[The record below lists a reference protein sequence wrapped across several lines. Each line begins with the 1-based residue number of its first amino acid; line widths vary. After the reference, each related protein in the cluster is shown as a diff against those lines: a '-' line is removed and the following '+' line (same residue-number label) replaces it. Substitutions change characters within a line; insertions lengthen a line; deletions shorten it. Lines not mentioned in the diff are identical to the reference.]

1 MRVIFW
7 HIIKSILYFPF
18 RIIFPTR
25 TINKKEFK
33 KHRGKGIVVCCNHRS
48 YNDGPVL
55 FMLFFLRKKRFLVK
69 PSMFR
74 TKFLNKNM
82 RALGC
87 YPVERGKTL
96 SLMKYA
102 KEQLQ
107 HNRAL
112 FMFPEGKRAFSP
124 EDALALRD
132 GAAMIAIMNN
142 APIVP
147 MVFKRAPRLFRFNAV
162 KVGATISTEQYQGKK
177 TEKSDLA
184 ELSGKIQ
191 SSMTGLLDGF
201 EIKRKLKW
209 WESQESVI
217 ARGIIIMENKLLLI
231 KRVRENQEY
240 YVFPGG
246 HVDEGEAA
254 RDAAVRETLEET
266 GITSSPMRLLYKYS
280 FMNALES
287 YYYCN
292 YKSGDVGKTDAEEY
306 TDSER
311 NKGTYEPMLVPIEE
325 LKNMDLRPNV
335 VRDQLIKDI
344 EKYGVNLARSPKYV
358 K

>member
-25 TINKKEFK
+25 TINKKELK

-87 YPVERGKTL
+87 YPVERGKNL

-142 APIVP
+142 VPIVP
-147 MVFKRAPRLFRFNAV
+147 MVFKRTPRPFRFNAV
-162 KVGATISTEQYQGKK
+162 KVGNTISTEQYQGKK
-177 TEKSDLA
+177 MEKSDLA
-184 ELSGKIQ
+184 ELSKEIQ
-191 SSMTGLLDGF
+191 SSMTNLLDGF
-201 EIKRKLKW
+201 EVKRKLKW
-209 WESQESVI
+209 WEIQESVI
-217 ARGIIIMENKLLLI
+217 ARSIIVMENKLLVI

-246 HVDEGEAA
+246 HVDKGETA

-280 FMNALES
+280 FGDVLES
-287 YYYCN
+287 YYYCT
-292 YKSGDVGKTDAEEY
+292 YKTGDVGITDAEEY
-306 TDSER
+306 TDFKR

-325 LKNMDLRPNV
+325 LKNIDLRPNV
-335 VRDQLIKDI
+335 VRDQLINDI